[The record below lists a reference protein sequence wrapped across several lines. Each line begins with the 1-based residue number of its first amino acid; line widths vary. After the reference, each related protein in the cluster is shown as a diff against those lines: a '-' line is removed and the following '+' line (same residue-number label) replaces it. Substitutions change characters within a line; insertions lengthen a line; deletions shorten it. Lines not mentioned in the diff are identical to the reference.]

1 MVKLDQNLSHR
12 NPLLDQVLEDRV
24 FGSFDV
30 HLQEVDS
37 VVPQALHRRVEADH
51 RHLDGVP
58 AVLPGADEG
67 MGNEILPGRKVENPI
82 SVKISNTDV
91 MKMKLLGKDLRCK
104 PGLYSGRRVER
115 VNGEAIAL
123 DQAEVEGNILTN
135 AQGIDDRAGADQ
147 RRVEGIAAI
156 VGADDLQRAL
166 DPDPWGSESPLRIG
180 AEIFPEMQMNVHAG
194 IALSGSV
201 AVARSCELPW

>member
-1 MVKLDQNLSHR
+1 MMKLDQNLSHG

-37 VVPQALHRRVEADH
+37 LVPQALHRRVEADH
-51 RHLDGVP
+51 RDLDGIP

-104 PGLYSGRRVER
+104 PGLYSGRRVEG
-115 VNGEAIAL
+115 VNGNPIL
-123 DQAEVEGNILTN
+123 MNQAEVEGNIFTN

-147 RRVEGIAAI
+147 RRV
-156 VGADDLQRAL
+156 
-166 DPDPWGSESPLRIG
+166 
-180 AEIFPEMQMNVHAG
+180 
-194 IALSGSV
+194 
-201 AVARSCELPW
+201 